1 MINFNTKKGSEV
13 FLLLAIYLLVGFFI
27 GSQTSRKNTNRE
39 QNLNNNQNN
48 TEENKSKDTGR
59 NSPIRQNKIR
69 IRKKMKKYFS
79 INSNNPEGI
88 DPKKISVDIKK
99 KTQERNKSSPEPSFI
114 ALSILW
120 AHYVA
125 KQLGILNMEDPSPW
139 QIAFEKNDGEILKKH
154 TNLDIS
160 RNSWRSF
167 LSNII
172 IDQSWTRWI
181 KNPDEVKKRTLLAFE
196 N

>member
-1 MINFNTKKGSEV
+1 
-13 FLLLAIYLLVGFFI
+13 LLAIYLLIGFFI
-27 GSQTSRKNTNRE
+27 GSQTSKKIKE
-39 QNLNNNQNN
+39 KSIAKDEDLDKNQNN
-48 TEENKSKDTGR
+48 TEQNNIKDAGY
-59 NSPIRQNKIR
+59 NSPIKHHKIR

-99 KTQERNKSSPEPSFI
+99 KTQKRNKSSPEPSFI

-125 KQLGILNMEDPSPW
+125 KQLGLLKEKGPSPW
-139 QIAFEKNDGEILKKH
+139 QIAFEKDDSEILKKQ

-160 RNSWRSF
+160 RNSWRTF

-172 IDQSWTRWI
+172 IDKSWTSWI
-181 KNPDEVKKRTLLAFE
+181 KKPDEVKKRTLLAFE